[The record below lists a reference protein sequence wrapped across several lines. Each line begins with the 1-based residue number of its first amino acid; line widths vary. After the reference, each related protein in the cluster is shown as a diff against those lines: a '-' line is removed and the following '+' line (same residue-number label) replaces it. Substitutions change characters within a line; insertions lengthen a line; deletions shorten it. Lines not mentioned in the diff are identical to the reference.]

1 MAPHNLPNIEHRE
14 VTAIDEETGKE
25 VICKELHF
33 IGSDESLETL
43 DPMMQAG
50 IRLARDAARDALID
64 NHYFIESNDIYTG
77 PLTLDEHSIPVIERQ
92 RQGEHSPNYAMP
104 ENDF

>member
-50 IRLARDAARDALID
+50 IRLARKFEPGY
-64 NHYFIESNDIYTG
+64 HFFIEPEDTYRG
-77 PLTLDEHSIPVIERQ
+77 PISLDEHSIPVIERQ

>member
-14 VTAIDEETGKE
+14 VTAIDEETGEKFSGRE
-25 VICKELHF
+25 IHLK
-33 IGSDESLETL
+33 GSDSGLEKL
-43 DPMMQAG
+43 PEVVQAG
-50 IRLARDAARDALID
+50 IRLARKFEPGY
-64 NHYFIESNDIYTG
+64 HFFIEPEDTYRG
-77 PLTLDEHSIPVIERQ
+77 PISLDEHSIPVIERQ